1 MISSIKF
8 SFSLLTPRHFDS
20 MEAVLL
26 KDMTTLDNED
36 KIEREHDKLAQ
47 NMIVCPRSLYVDSV
61 KEILTF
67 SQKHFDTLEFLTF
80 WV

>member
-1 MISSIKF
+1 MISSVKF

-26 KDMTTLDNED
+26 EDMTTLDNED

-47 NMIVCPRSLYVDSV
+47 NILYSLCVNFKY
-61 KEILTF
+61 ITF
-67 SQKHFDTLEFLTF
+67 VQGHCMLIP
-80 WV
+80 